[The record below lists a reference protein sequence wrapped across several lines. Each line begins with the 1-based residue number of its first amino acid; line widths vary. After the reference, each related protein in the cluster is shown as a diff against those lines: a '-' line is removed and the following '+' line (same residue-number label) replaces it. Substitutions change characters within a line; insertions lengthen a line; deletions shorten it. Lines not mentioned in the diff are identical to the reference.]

1 MIMEFAQPMTGR
13 NNRH

>member
-1 MIMEFAQPMTGR
+1 MTVEFAQPITGR